1 MKLIK
6 NILGFSICFLRQFY
20 WKKSKQDTLW
30 IRHFWIPMISGH
42 HTSSHICNHIY
53 FKRFAKWFS
62 ENEGERVEVWNFSKN
77 SSDLVAPPF
86 PQSNVVVGIE
96 EDLRLKCSFTGRIGD
111 MRTARQWGTDNMLCQ
126 YATGNSKAKSLF
138 TSQNWREATRSGCE
152 RLWTP
157 RALVGATLIMTALEL
172 SDFPPLKATRT
183 LSLTSQSRRTG
194 LDSCPRWKSSLMMRN
209 PQGDNWPTPIY
220 W

>member
-1 MKLIK
+1 M
-6 NILGFSICFLRQFY
+6 R
-20 WKKSKQDTLW
+20 SKTV
-30 IRHFWIPMISGH
+30 
-42 HTSSHICNHIY
+42 CN
-53 FKRFAKWFS
+53 FS
-62 ENEGERVEVWNFSKN
+62 EN

-126 YATGNSKAKSLF
+126 YANGNSKAKSFF

-172 SDFPPLKATRT
+172 SDFSPLKATRT

-209 PQGDNWPTPIY
+209 PQGDKWPSPIY
-220 W
+220 WLNFRMVLLHLRCSCILETSIHSLLRKMIANKKWKEKYWLIMSA